1 MGTVRSSR
9 RVGYAVATAAAL
21 LAATAGCGGSSNS
34 GSDKSLTMWTFKQTH
49 VKALEAAAASFKAK
63 TGITVKITAYS
74 PDDTFSSKVQSAAA
88 THNLADVLEVHAAG
102 EDWAFG
108 GSGILTDLAPKYDAA
123 WKGQFLPGVANASIV
138 TDAIYQKSLTP
149 KAREKGV
156 KKGQMFTVP
165 FTAGTFGIIYANKSK
180 LQAAGVNPA
189 KPPKTWEE
197 LISWIKATHDKDAAS
212 GGITLGLKSTSTG
225 FNWAMEPLA
234 YGYLG
239 KPTYQALFGQ
249 DPAQS
254 WGSPHGQQVLKLYD
268 EITPYWTAG
277 SQALAID
284 EADQAFA
291 QGKSAFDIGGTFTL
305 AGLKQDGMDSSNILA
320 FGLPA
325 AQGSAN
331 MDLKL
336 APIAL
341 IGLAISGQTK
351 NENAAL
357 QWAKFLTTKDQAGA
371 FAQASLDLPA
381 TDLGAAAST
390 LVGPDLA
397 SLEAVF
403 GSGDNAFNQGDST
416 FMGPSWDFEKAGD
429 VLVRMS
435 PLKELNPATANTQI
449 GVYSTSTWK

>member
-1 MGTVRSSR
+1 MGTVRSRR
-9 RVGYAVATAAAL
+9 RVVYAVVAAASL
-21 LAATAGCGGSSNS
+21 LAAIAGCGGSGSS
-34 GSDKSLTMWTFKQTH
+34 GGDKSLTMWTFKQTH

-63 TGITVKITAYS
+63 TGITVKITAYT

-102 EDWAFG
+102 EDWALG
-108 GSGILTDLAPKYDAA
+108 ASGILTDLTPKYEAA
-123 WKGQFLPGVANASIV
+123 WKGQFLQGIADAGLV
-138 TDAIYQKSLTP
+138 TDAIYQKSLKP

-165 FTAGTFGIIYANKSK
+165 FTAGTFGIIYASKSK
-180 LQAAGVNPA
+180 LQAAGINPA
-189 KPPKTWEE
+189 KPPKTYEE
-197 LISWIKATHDKDAAS
+197 LISWIKATHDKDPAA

-225 FNWAMEPLA
+225 FDWAMEPLA
-234 YGYLG
+234 FGYLG

-249 DPAQS
+249 DPAKS
-254 WGSPHGQQVLKLYD
+254 WGSPHGQEVLKLYD
-268 EITPYWTAG
+268 ELTPYWTAG

-284 EADQAFA
+284 DADRAFT
-291 QGKSAFDIGGTFTL
+291 QGRSAFDIGGTFTL
-305 AGLKQDGMDSSNILA
+305 AALKQDGMDSSNILA
-320 FGLPA
+320 FGLPP
-325 AQGSAN
+325 AQGSVN

-341 IGLAISGQTK
+341 TGLAISSQTK

-357 QWAKFLTTKDQAGA
+357 QWAKFLTAKDQAGA

-381 TDLGAAAST
+381 TDLGADAGT

-403 GSGDNAFNQGDST
+403 GSGDNAFNPSDQT
-416 FMGPSWDFEKAGD
+416 FMGPTWDIEKAGD
-429 VLVRMS
+429 VLVKMS

-449 GVYSTSTWK
+449 GVYSISTWK